1 MKKIIIFLLLI
12 VFAFCHID
20 EAKREELRQRRKE
33 EMKHLAECLLKHPN
47 TSEELKKAIKESP
60 DDDIIRALHPH
71 DHKLE
76 QSDKDLIRECR
87 REAFRAR
94 HEEMRRAEHI
104 KMHER
109 RPRPDD
115 L

>member
-60 DDDIIRALHPH
+60 DDCKKNPFKYGYMSLT
-71 DHKLE
+71 
-76 QSDKDLIRECR
+76 SSWS
-87 REAFRAR
+87 
-94 HEEMRRAEHI
+94 
-104 KMHER
+104 
-109 RPRPDD
+109 
-115 L
+115 